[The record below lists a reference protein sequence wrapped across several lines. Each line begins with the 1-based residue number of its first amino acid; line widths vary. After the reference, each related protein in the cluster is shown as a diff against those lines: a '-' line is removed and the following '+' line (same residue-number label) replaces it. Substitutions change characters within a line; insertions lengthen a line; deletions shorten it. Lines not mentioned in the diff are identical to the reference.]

1 MGVFARVNQCDV
13 MICPAKNVC
22 NSETS
27 ASNQRERQPDLVCG
41 PGALIAL
48 EVEIGG
54 LDAG

>member
-1 MGVFARVNQCDV
+1 